1 MSESW
6 KEVLDALPDEEDR
19 MAVLIGVVRFE
30 KNKEKIL
37 ELLRYSIEISARACL
52 ARELMER
59 GTFTERRRQHEAS
72 NLKLPFDILSEIVLV
87 FSRVQENGA
96 WPFSGVCRAW
106 REAALSTP
114 RAWTN
119 IYLRATYSAACH
131 HQSYAVP
138 RCTCISRMPDPAL
151 CIKRVG
157 IWPIHL
163 ELQELLTTTS
173 NPNNFIF
180 HIIPHVQ
187 SLHIHTSTGSEVR
200 INARSVPKLK
210 ELVIMRSPCTTN
222 IPDEDLQPSSILL
235 YHLLGPA
242 TYEES
247 TPTLSR
253 LQVARFDEVMW
264 QGHHLAAFKQL
275 CALTL
280 IECGCGLVDELHD
293 LLRNNCTTLEYLH
306 LSVSPVIMS
315 ESQEFQPVRLPKLRK
330 LSFLVACYVSNPLIS
345 YQDPMLSHATSFF
358 QSLVIPR
365 VTELQVFA
373 PCIQDLD
380 LRTRCPSLRH
390 FHLIIPENMNEI
402 RPYVQG
408 FYSLLTTTPLHTIDL
423 FISQHRGVYGALPEV
438 EYNIAMALEA
448 FLDHPFVL
456 EHPILA
462 SFTLKSRL
470 DFEPLHEH
478 VRRGWTRAAKRLHI
492 SKATM
497 EEWENG
503 GFKILQDAA

>member
-30 KNKEKIL
+30 KDKEKIL

-52 ARELMER
+52 ARELVER
-59 GTFTERRRQHEAS
+59 GTVTERRHQHEAS
-72 NLKLPFDILSEIVLV
+72 NLKLPFDILSEIVLL

-96 WPFSGVCRAW
+96 WPFSGVCRTW

-119 IYLRATYSAACH
+119 IYLRATYSSPCH
-131 HQSYAVP
+131 HQSYVVP

-163 ELQELLTTTS
+163 ELHELLTNTS

-180 HIIPHVQ
+180 HIMPHVQ
-187 SLHIHTSTGSEVR
+187 SLHIPTGSEVR
-200 INARSVPKLK
+200 INARSLPKLK
-210 ELVIMRSPCTTN
+210 ELVIMRSPSTTN
-222 IPDEDLQPSSILL
+222 IPDEDLKPSSILL
-235 YHLLGPA
+235 HHLLGPA
-242 TYEES
+242 AYEES

-253 LQVARFDEVMW
+253 LQVARFDDVMW

-275 CALTL
+275 RSLTL
-280 IECGCGLVDELHD
+280 LECGCGLVDELHD

-330 LSFLVACYVSNPLIS
+330 LSFFVACGVSNPLIS
-345 YQDPMLSHATSFF
+345 YQDTMISHAISFF

-380 LRTRCPSLRH
+380 LKTRYPSLRH
-390 FHLIIPENMNEI
+390 FHLIIPETVDEI

-408 FYSLLTTTPLHTIDL
+408 FHSLLTTAPLHTINL
-423 FISQHRGVYGALPEV
+423 YLSQYRGVYGALPEV
-438 EYNIAMALEA
+438 EYRMAMALLA
-448 FLDHPFVL
+448 FLNHPFVL
-456 EHPILA
+456 AHPILA
-462 SFTLKSRL
+462 SFTLKSTL
-470 DFEPLHEH
+470 DFEPLRLY
-478 VRRGWTRAAKRLHI
+478 VREGWERAAKRLQF
-492 SKATM
+492 SKITL
-497 EEWENG
+497 EEWQDE
-503 GFKILQDAA
+503 GFKILQDVE